1 MENSTLKLEEGDK
14 KPLPNIDI
22 RLPIDDVDGIE
33 EW

>member
-1 MENSTLKLEEGDK
+1 MQHLYKEWSQGEDK
-14 KPLPNIDI
+14 ALPNIDI